1 MRMGKRKLNDEDSDD
16 SESSVKR
23 VNMMTVENKLDLA
36 LCELEGVKSVVD
48 NIMSVTKDSPIPLGL
63 RNILRDTLTCRICLS
78 APIVPPVVITK
89 CCKVLLGCE
98 SCVNGWYR
106 GDDALTKPCPACKH
120 ARGYNETM
128 ILRGMDEL
136 LKTVNKCDMSREGG
150 SPRTSVNADV
160 VELN

>member
-1 MRMGKRKLNDEDSDD
+1 MGKRKLSDEDSDD
-16 SESSVKR
+16 ADSSMKR
-23 VNMMTVENKLDLA
+23 ARMTTVENKLDLA
-36 LCELEGVKSVVD
+36 LCDLKNVKSVVD
-48 NIMSVTKDSPIPLGL
+48 DIMSVTKDSPIPLGL
-63 RNILRDTLTCRICLS
+63 KKILRDTLTCRICLS

-98 SCVNGWYR
+98 MCVNGWYR

-136 LKTVNKCDMSREGG
+136 LQTVKHCDMSRDQG
-150 SPRTSVNADV
+150 SPRTSAGADV
-160 VELN
+160 IQVN